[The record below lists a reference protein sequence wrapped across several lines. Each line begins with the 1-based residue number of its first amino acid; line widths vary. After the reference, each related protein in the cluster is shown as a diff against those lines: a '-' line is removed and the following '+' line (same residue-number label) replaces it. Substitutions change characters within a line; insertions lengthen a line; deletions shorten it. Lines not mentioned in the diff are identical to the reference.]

1 MKKSSFEK
9 AEPVLII
16 DSREQKELVFRNL
29 PSERG
34 TLYSGDYSIQGF
46 ETGAQAFLI
55 ERKSLSDLVGSL
67 TAGRERFA
75 HECAR
80 LAGAEFKRLLIIGTR
95 SQIEEKQYRSR
106 ATPQSILGSLDA
118 WEVRYGLPV
127 VWQPSTEAAALQ
139 VERWAF
145 RYWTEKRKPF
155 SAELNAT
162 NKS

>member
-1 MKKSSFEK
+1 MSEK
-9 AEPVLII
+9 AKSEPVIVI
-16 DSREQKELVFRNL
+16 DSREQTPLVFQNL
-29 PSERG
+29 QTVTSG
-34 TLYSGDYSIQGF
+34 LYSGDYSIQGF
-46 ETGAQAFLI
+46 EEGAQAFLI
-55 ERKSLSDLVGSL
+55 ERKSLNDLVGSL

-80 LAGAEFKRLLIIGTR
+80 LAGAEFRRLLIIGAR
-95 SQIEEKQYRSR
+95 SQIEEKRYRSR

-127 VWQPSTEAAALQ
+127 VWQPSPEAAALQ

-155 SAELNAT
+155 SAELKA